1 MCELVFIIV
10 TPCTI
15 DVQVIDLG
23 GEPIKG
29 DEYFHLGKVTEFK
42 YCNHIANA
50 FRGEFSLAH
59 LETIGEDWK
68 MYPSG
73 NALGKF

>member
-1 MCELVFIIV
+1 M

-23 GEPIKG
+23 GDSIKG

-42 YCNHIANA
+42 YCYHIGEA
-50 FRGEFSLAH
+50 FRGYYSLAH
-59 LETIGEDWK
+59 LETIGEDWE

-73 NALGKF
+73 NALG